1 MSIHLNLASLLCFCT
16 NIDFVGN
23 PTMVLTSFRTGLKD
37 FFLQPTRELKH
48 IGKNPSRFGVGVV
61 KGTLSLVSNSTSGI
75 FGFASHLGATVG
87 HTATMLTLDEH
98 FQRLHSEQKAAQQ
111 RHYNRFKKKGFGHVT
126 LMVSRPVHDIVFGVV
141 SASTGILTEPYRG
154 AKNDG
159 IRGFAKGTGIGIIGI
174 VVKPIVGVSDA
185 FSHVMESIHDIA
197 KSVNLLDNK
206 FKPVERFRL
215 PYVFGSRR
223 MLLPFNQVDARS
235 AQLLFSHPLGKRPKK
250 ADEVIIAS
258 EALTL
263 GNGLE
268 HYIVVTTSRIVLFR
282 LKVVDGQ
289 GFVTVNV
296 VWQVRFEKGTRITSS
311 FGNRGHNGSILY
323 VSRYSVPQ
331 KQGNNASES
340 SLHNTDPD
348 ESRHSR
354 GGDYFFAEGVEG
366 NYPETPKSFYP
377 LGATTAAFRLRTAW
391 PFAVNEGDGVIRF
404 AVEGD
409 FKQRVQLSRIH
420 NAICC
425 VVGDFDSIVY
435 EGYHNNDRNEGLTSF
450 GPLHFEQQR
459 EDVPFGDRARDD
471 VKQSLYSSL
480 EHTAWAYDGLEEPR
494 ASFLNSNLSG
504 RPSWLVE
511 SRSRG
516 MSPPSNIHPS
526 RYDEMM
532 LQTINE
538 LGHSQRTSDS
548 ASHIMGEDHCITSP
562 FSGSSVDSRDN
573 NSHTGDP
580 SAQQDTFVNECP
592 SIGSFSIPP
601 VIDET
606 SSVNDIFAEEN
617 TQEKSTMIDES
628 VQASIPHTNI
638 NQPRVTTTLSSA
650 EEGTNDELDTESCLD
665 GRLRRVEAMLECL
678 VDSPTS
684 NMFSPQ
690 TTLSHM
696 SISQYDHDYLSGAS
710 SINDLP
716 LPSMTPSQQSYQSHS
731 EQVQVEALL
740 KQVEDLKR
748 QLAAKN
754 EKSTALRVEIPS
766 VENAYEGVDESTSD
780 RPDPNRKK
788 KLKVKGQIKKLFGR
802 KQR

>member
-1 MSIHLNLASLLCFCT
+1 
-16 NIDFVGN
+16 
-23 PTMVLTSFRTGLKD
+23 MVLTSFRTGLKD

-126 LMVSRPVHDIVFGVV
+126 LMVSRPVHDIIFGVV

-159 IRGFAKGTGIGIIGI
+159 IKGFAKGTGIGVIGV

-197 KSVNLLDNK
+197 KSVNLLENK

-215 PYVFGSRR
+215 AYVFGSRR
-223 MLLPFNQVDARS
+223 MLLPFSQVDARS
-235 AQLLFSHPLGKRPKK
+235 AQLLFSHPLGKRAKK
-250 ADEVIIAS
+250 VDEVIIAS

-296 VWQVRFEKGTRITSS
+296 VWQVRFEKRTRITSS
-311 FGNRGHNGSILY
+311 LGNRGHNGSILY

-331 KQGNNASES
+331 KQENNPNES
-340 SLHNTDPD
+340 NHSLQLSLHNTDPD
-348 ESRHSR
+348 ESRHS
-354 GGDYFFAEGVEG
+354 GGGEYFFPEGEG
-366 NYPETPKSFYP
+366 NNPDTPKSFYP
-377 LGATTAAFRLRTAW
+377 LGATTTAFRLRTAW

-425 VVGDFDSIVY
+425 IVGDFDSIEY
-435 EGYHNNDRNEGLTSF
+435 EGYHNNDGNEGLTSF
-450 GPLHFEQQR
+450 GPLHFEQR
-459 EDVPFGDRARDD
+459 EDVPFEDRARVD
-471 VKQSLYSSL
+471 VEQSLYSSL
-480 EHTAWAYDGLEEPR
+480 EHTAWAYNALEEPR

-516 MSPPSNIHPS
+516 MSSPSNIHPS
-526 RYDEMM
+526 RHDEMM
-532 LQTINE
+532 LQTIDE
-538 LGHSQRTSDS
+538 LGHSQRTSDT
-548 ASHIMGEDHCITSP
+548 ASHIMGEDHRITSP
-562 FSGSSVDSRDN
+562 LRGSSVDSKDT
-573 NSHTGDP
+573 NSNTGDP

-601 VIDET
+601 DIDET
-606 SSVNDIFAEEN
+606 SSVNYLFEEEN
-617 TQEKSTMIDES
+617 EKSTMNHET
-628 VQASIPHTNI
+628 H
-638 NQPRVTTTLSSA
+638 NQLQVTTTRSSA
-650 EEGTNDELDTESCLD
+650 EEGTNDELD

-690 TTLSHM
+690 TTSSHM
-696 SISQYDHDYLSGAS
+696 SISQYDHDYLSDAS
-710 SINDLP
+710 ALP
-716 LPSMTPSQQSYQSHS
+716 LPSTTPSQQDKSYA

-754 EKSTALRVEIPS
+754 EETSVEIPL
-766 VENAYEGVDESTSD
+766 VEDVKEGVDESTPD
-780 RPDPNRKK
+780 RPNNQKK
-788 KLKVKGQIKKLFGR
+788 KIKGKIKKLFGR
-802 KQR
+802 KHS